1 MTDWNIMDKP
11 LILVTMGTNGYP
23 FLRLAEYLTSQP
35 IFRSDQV
42 EWFIQTGG
50 FEVLPPACGR
60 IVNMVAREE
69 MVSLVQRA
77 SLVVSHCGIGSLY
90 MMLEYRKQVIFVPRV
105 ARYGEFSDD
114 HQLQIANEIHNPR
127 MKVIFPDD
135 QFPMLELDEIRSSS
149 IYKEPVN
156 ITNFKLA
163 DIIKGALLN

>member
-1 MTDWNIMDKP
+1 
-11 LILVTMGTNGYP
+11 
-23 FLRLAEYLTSQP
+23 
-35 IFRSDQV
+35 
-42 EWFIQTGG
+42 
-50 FEVLPPACGR
+50 
-60 IVNMVAREE
+60 MVAREE

-135 QFPMLELDEIRSSS
+135 QFPMMDLDEIRSSS
-149 IYKEPVN
+149 IYKEPIN

-163 DIIKGALLN
+163 DIIKDALLN